1 MCVKAILLWAAAG
14 QFIKSEEAINNAST
28 CVVFVCVH
36 SFWLGYWVAL
46 CQSLRSHR
54 EMAQS
59 FSPTASSAPT
69 SPITNPMWPQGRY
82 SARVVQHLKQHST
95 SNSYQLLL
103 NWIFAIEQNTV
114 HSAVCVPHTVKRGDL
129 SSSQPSTGCTWT
141 TLLCELC
148 SGSCKQVKLFIA
160 WWFWVTWPH
169 QPLTALWPFHRILT
183 CYNDTKQSVKLA
195 AAPSCLQEVNQI
207 DPSNITKYV

>member
-14 QFIKSEEAINNAST
+14 QFIKSEEAINNVST

-36 SFWLGYWVAL
+36 SFWLGYWAAL

-69 SPITNPMWPQGRY
+69 SPITNLMWPQGRY

-103 NWIFAIEQNTV
+103 NWIFAVEQNTV
-114 HSAVCVPHTVKRGDL
+114 HSAVCVPDTGKRGDL
-129 SSSQPSTGCTWT
+129 SSSQPSTGCTRT

-148 SGSCKQVKLFIA
+148 SGSCKQVKLFISLVVLSDLTPSA
-160 WWFWVTWPH
+160 TNHSLTISQDSHMLQWH
-169 QPLTALWPFHRILT
+169 QAISEARSSTQLLARGESNRPF
-183 CYNDTKQSVKLA
+183 
-195 AAPSCLQEVNQI
+195 
-207 DPSNITKYV
+207 